1 MKAGVGKRVIVE
13 SGGFVLKVSAP
24 SDLIKMFLT
33 ICFLGEQKRLRLQF
47 FPESASLPFMSP
59 AVRGELTQA
68 DRASVLTLTGQRS
81 SPVQQHKQAQTGV
94 SAGQGAFT

>member
-47 FPESASLPFMSP
+47 CPESASLPFMSP
-59 AVRGELTQA
+59 AVCGELTQA
-68 DRASVLTLTGQRS
+68 DMTSVLTLTG
-81 SPVQQHKQAQTGV
+81 
-94 SAGQGAFT
+94 